1 MRGEVEGECLSL
13 SSIVCCLP
21 AHLAAHRALLSDPFL
36 QVMHQR
42 EAVFQK
48 EIERLQAL
56 VAEQDSTIAQFGIQ
70 MLPSER
76 ATVVHNE
83 ALVEHSHH
91 HHHHQQQQQQQQ
103 QQLSRINIEEFPHN
117 ATEQLLGQQREVH
130 DAPVETF
137 DDPEGTFDDPSSFGD
152 PGDFDDPSAIE
163 DGAEFEPEG
172 FDDPGAFMET
182 AESSWGPV
190 TE

>member
-1 MRGEVEGECLSL
+1 MG
-13 SSIVCCLP
+13 
-21 AHLAAHRALLSDPFL
+21 
-36 QVMHQR
+36 
-42 EAVFQK
+42 
-48 EIERLQAL
+48 
-56 VAEQDSTIAQFGIQ
+56 

-91 HHHHQQQQQQQQ
+91 HHQQQQQ

-152 PGDFDDPSAIE
+152 PGDFDDP
-163 DGAEFEPEG
+163 
-172 FDDPGAFMET
+172 GAFMET